1 MRRVCWLLP
10 LLLMGCSCQRA
21 PEPEPATPA
30 PPVDVSRSNGS
41 PSDPTERHVDAPLPL
56 LSAVSAGAE
65 HPGTV
70 IHGYVGQLLRRD
82 FAAADAAWRTA
93 PRGMRA
99 DDAVL
104 RALQDVVALRVNTG
118 SPVARD
124 TRQPSH
130 LIEVPVQVRAT
141 TGAGTLRYSG
151 WYRLVPDPE
160 GRAWQIQSAQ
170 VQPVLD

>member
-1 MRRVCWLLP
+1 MRGCSWLLP
-10 LLLMGCSCQRA
+10 LLLIGCSCQRA
-21 PEPEPATPA
+21 PEPEPATTA
-30 PPVDVSRSNGS
+30 PPAVPSQAKDS
-41 PSDPTERHVDAPLPL
+41 PSDATGPHVDVPPPL
-56 LSAVSAGAE
+56 LAAVGADAE

-93 PRGMRA
+93 PRGNHA

-104 RALQDVVALRVNTG
+104 RALQDVIALRVNTG

-124 TRQPSH
+124 TRQPSQ

-160 GRAWQIQSAQ
+160 GRAWQIHSAQ